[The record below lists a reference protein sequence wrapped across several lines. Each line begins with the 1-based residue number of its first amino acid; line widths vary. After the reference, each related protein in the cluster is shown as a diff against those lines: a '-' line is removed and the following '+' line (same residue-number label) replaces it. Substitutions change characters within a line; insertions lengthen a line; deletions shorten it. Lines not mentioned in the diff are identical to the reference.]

1 MVEKMSESQARNW
14 AVLIHLSALLGFI
27 IPFGN
32 ILAPL
37 VIWLL
42 KKEDSPF
49 IDDQGKEAVNFQISM
64 TIYAIISAILIVII
78 IGFVLLGVIAI
89 IEIIFIIIAAVNA
102 SNGVKY
108 RYPLS
113 IRFIK

>member
-14 AVLIHLSALLGFI
+14 AVLIHLSALAGFI

-37 VIWLL
+37 IIWLL

-89 IEIIFIIIAAVNA
+89 IEIIFIIIAAINA

>member
-89 IEIIFIIIAAVNA
+89 IEIIFIIIAAINA

>member
-32 ILAPL
+32 IIAPL
-37 VIWLL
+37 VIWLI
-42 KKEDSPF
+42 KKEESPF

-78 IGFVLLGVIAI
+78 VGFVLLIAVGI
-89 IEIIFIIIAAVNA
+89 LEIIFIIIAAINA

>member
-1 MVEKMSESQARNW
+1 MTTKISESQERNW
-14 AVLIHLSALLGFI
+14 AVLIHLSALAGFI

-37 VIWLL
+37 IIWLL
-42 KKEDSPF
+42 KKEGAPF

-78 IGFVLLGVIAI
+78 IGFVLLIAI
-89 IEIIFIIIAAVNA
+89 GLLEIIFIIIAAVNA

>member
-1 MVEKMSESQARNW
+1 MTTKMSESQARNW

-37 VIWLL
+37 VIWLI
-42 KKEDSPF
+42 KKEESPF

-78 IGFVLLGVIAI
+78 VGFVLLIAVGI
-89 IEIIFIIIAAVNA
+89 LEIIFIIIAAVNA